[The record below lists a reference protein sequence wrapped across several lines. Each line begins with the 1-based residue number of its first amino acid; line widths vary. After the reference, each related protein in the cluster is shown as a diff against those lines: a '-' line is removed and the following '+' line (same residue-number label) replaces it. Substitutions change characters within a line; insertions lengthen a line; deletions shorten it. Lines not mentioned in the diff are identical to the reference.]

1 MQPGVILDIIL
12 VVVLIGFLI
21 RGWRAGLLGSLGG
34 LVGLA
39 AGGVGAF
46 FAIPLVASWVP
57 DAAWRGWAAVAA
69 AVVVLA
75 VGYTIGAFIGG
86 AIGSV
91 VRKTPLRGL
100 ERLLGAA
107 LNLVVTALVLVTAAL
122 GVGSLGIPLLAQAV
136 GSSAVIGTID
146 RVTPVEVKS
155 TLAQLRSTVVDGG
168 AQRVIEAFGGTA
180 DVPAAPQL
188 DTSTPALQTASAS
201 VVRISGTAESCSRSL
216 TGSGFVFADDLV
228 MTNAHVLA
236 GVTNPVVEV
245 PGSMPR
251 EGRIVYFDPVDDLAV
266 IRVDDLG
273 ARSLPLAPNPAPG
286 SNAVV
291 AGYPFGGPYTAGG
304 AQVIVVGPSLVADI
318 SGNNPTSRQVV
329 TLSGTVQPGNS
340 GGPLLT
346 ESGDVAGVIFARDA
360 NSAPV
365 GYALAMD
372 EVLPVVALAGSLQS
386 AVPSGACLAD

>member
-155 TLAQLRSTVVDGG
+155 TLAQLRSAVVDGG

-245 PGSMPR
+245 PGAMPR

-304 AQVIVVGPSLVADI
+304 AQVILVGPSLVADI

-346 ESGDVAGVIFARDA
+346 ESGEVAGVIFARDA

>member
-75 VGYTIGAFIGG
+75 IGYTIGAFIGG

-146 RVTPVEVKS
+146 RVTPVQVKS

-168 AQRVIEAFGGTA
+168 AQRVIEAVGGTA

-245 PGSMPR
+245 PGAMPR

-318 SGNNPTSRQVV
+318 GGNNPTSRQVV

-346 ESGDVAGVIFARDA
+346 ESGEVAGVIFARDA

>member
-1 MQPGVILDIIL
+1 MQPGVILDIVL
-12 VVVLIGFLI
+12 VVILLVFTI

-34 LVGLA
+34 IIGLA
-39 AGGVGAF
+39 VGGVGAF

-57 DAAWRGWAAVAA
+57 DAQWRGWAAVGAA
-69 AVVVLA
+69 IVILA
-75 VGYTIGAFIGG
+75 IGYSLGSLVGG
-86 AIGSV
+86 AVGSV
-91 VRKTPLRGL
+91 VRQTPLRGL

-146 RVTPVEVKS
+146 RVTPVPMKS
-155 TLAQLRSTVVDGG
+155 ALAQLRSTVVDGG
-168 AQRVIEAFGGTA
+168 AQRVIEAFGGTT

-188 DTSTPALQTASAS
+188 DTSTAALQRAAQS

-216 TGSGFVFADDLV
+216 TGSGFVVADDLV
-228 MTNAHVLA
+228 MTNAHVVA

-245 PGSMPR
+245 PGEMPR
-251 EGRIVYFDPVDDLAV
+251 AGRIVYFDPVDDLAV

-273 ARSLPLAPNPAPG
+273 ARTLPLVANPAPG

-291 AGYPFGGPYTAGG
+291 AGYPYGGPYTAGG

-318 SGNNPTSRQVV
+318 TGANPTSRQVI

-346 ESGDVAGVIFARDA
+346 EAGEVTGVIFARDA
-360 NSAPV
+360 NSAPI

-372 EVLPVVALAGSLQS
+372 EILPVVALADTLQ
-386 AVPSGACLAD
+386 AAIPSGACVAE

>member
-146 RVTPVEVKS
+146 RVTPVQVKS

-245 PGSMPR
+245 PGAMPR
-251 EGRIVYFDPVDDLAV
+251 KDGSSTSTRSTTSPSSASTTSAPDRCRSHRIRRPVRTPSSPGIRSVARTRPVARRSSWWGRA
-266 IRVDDLG
+266 
-273 ARSLPLAPNPAPG
+273 S
-286 SNAVV
+286 S
-291 AGYPFGGPYTAGG
+291 
-304 AQVIVVGPSLVADI
+304 
-318 SGNNPTSRQVV
+318 PTSA
-329 TLSGTVQPGNS
+329 GT
-340 GGPLLT
+340 T
-346 ESGDVAGVIFARDA
+346 RR
-360 NSAPV
+360 
-365 GYALAMD
+365 
-372 EVLPVVALAGSLQS
+372 
-386 AVPSGACLAD
+386 AVRS

>member
-1 MQPGVILDIIL
+1 MQPGVILDIVL
-12 VVVLIGFLI
+12 VVILIVFMI

-34 LVGLA
+34 IVGLA

-57 DAAWRGWAAVAA
+57 DAQWRGWAAVGAA
-69 AVVVLA
+69 IVLLA
-75 VGYTIGAFIGG
+75 LGYTLGSLVGG

-91 VRKTPLRGL
+91 VRQTPLRGL

-146 RVTPVEVKS
+146 RVTPVQVKS

-168 AQRVIEAFGGTA
+168 AQRVIEAFGGA
-180 DVPAAPQL
+180 GDVPAAPRL
-188 DTSTPALQTASAS
+188 DTSTVALQTAAQS

-236 GVTNPVVEV
+236 GVTDPVVEV
-245 PGSMPR
+245 PGEMPR
-251 EGRIVYFDPVDDLAV
+251 AGRVVYFDPVDDLAV
-266 IRVDDLG
+266 IRVEDLG
-273 ARSLPLAPNPAPG
+273 ARPLPLVANPAPG

-291 AGYPFGGPYTAGG
+291 AGYPYGGPYTAGG
-304 AQVIVVGPSLVADI
+304 AQVIIVGPSLVADI
-318 SGNNPTSRQVV
+318 TGANPASRQVI

-346 ESGDVAGVIFARDA
+346 EAGEVTGVIFARDA

-372 EVLPVVALAGSLQS
+372 EVLPVVALADSLQS
-386 AVPSGACLAD
+386 AVPSGACIAD

>member
-1 MQPGVILDIIL
+1 MQPGVILDIVL
-12 VVVLIGFLI
+12 VVILILFMI

-34 LVGLA
+34 IVGLA

-57 DAAWRGWAAVAA
+57 DAAWRGWAAVGA
-69 AVVVLA
+69 AVLILGL
-75 VGYTIGAFIGG
+75 GYTLGSIIGG

-91 VRKTPLRGL
+91 VRQTPLRGL

-107 LNLVVTALVLVTAAL
+107 LNLAVTALVLVTAAL

-146 RVTPVEVKS
+146 RLTPVPVKS

-180 DVPAAPQL
+180 EVPAAPQL
-188 DTSTPALQTASAS
+188 DTSTAALQTAAES

-236 GVTNPVVEV
+236 GVSNPVVEV
-245 PGSMPR
+245 PGEMPR
-251 EGRIVYFDPVDDLAV
+251 AGRIVYFDPVDDLAV
-266 IRVDDLG
+266 IRVNDLG
-273 ARSLPLAPNPAPG
+273 ARPLPLVANPAPG

-291 AGYPFGGPYTAGG
+291 AGYPYGGPYTAGG
-304 AQVIVVGPSLVADI
+304 AQVIIVGPSLVADI
-318 SGNNPTSRQVV
+318 TGANPASRQVIS
-329 TLSGTVQPGNS
+329 LSGTVQPGNS

-346 ESGDVAGVIFARDA
+346 EAGEVTGVIFARDA
-360 NSAPV
+360 ASAPI

-372 EVLPVVALAGSLQS
+372 EVLPVVALADSLQS
-386 AVPSGACLAD
+386 AVPSGACVAG

>member
-1 MQPGVILDIIL
+1 MQPGVILDIVL
-12 VVVLIGFLI
+12 VVILLGFTI

-34 LVGLA
+34 IVGLA

-57 DAAWRGWAAVAA
+57 DAQWRGWAAVGA
-69 AVVVLA
+69 AVLILGI
-75 VGYTIGAFIGG
+75 GYTLGALIGG

-91 VRKTPLRGL
+91 VRQTPLRGL

-122 GVGSLGIPLLAQAV
+122 GVGALGIPLLAQAV

-168 AQRVIEAFGGTA
+168 AQRVIEAFGGTT
-180 DVPAAPQL
+180 DVPAVPQL
-188 DTSTPALQTASAS
+188 DTSTAALQTAAQS

-236 GVTNPVVEV
+236 GVTAPVVEV
-245 PGSMPR
+245 PGEMPR
-251 EGRIVYFDPVDDLAV
+251 AGRIVYFDPVDDLAV

-273 ARSLPLAPNPAPG
+273 ARPLPLVANPAPG
-286 SNAVV
+286 STAVV
-291 AGYPFGGPYTAGG
+291 AGYPYGGPYTAGG
-304 AQVIVVGPSLVADI
+304 AQVIIVGPSLVADI
-318 SGNNPTSRQVV
+318 TGANPASRQVI
-329 TLSGTVQPGNS
+329 TLSGSVQPGNS

-346 ESGDVAGVIFARDA
+346 EAGEVTGVIFARDA
-360 NSAPV
+360 NSAPI

-372 EVLPVVALAGSLQS
+372 EVLPVVALADSLQA
-386 AVPSGACLAD
+386 AVPSGSCVAG